1 MFLVI
6 KDLVWSFLVIKDL
19 VWSFVVIKRFG
30 LIKFWKLP
38 KKKNGFSYSNAEVVH
53 FINAF
58 DWSKIWFSNAEVV
71 HFINAF
77 WLIKRFGFQTL
88 KWFISLTR
96 RHFTNTITKITPLFF
111 HFFFTT
117 NRWNWPFFFC
127 SRINV
132 VWNYVHFFH
141 RFLSFRPKSPQENAR
156 GQIW

>member
-71 HFINAF
+71 HLINAKALHQHHNQDYPPILSF
-77 WLIKRFGFQTL
+77 LFHYQSMK
-88 KWFISLTR
+88 LT
-96 RHFTNTITKITPLFF
+96 
-111 HFFFTT
+111 FFFLQSYQ
-117 NRWNWPFFFC
+117 RCLKLCALFSSFFVVSAKKPTGKC
-127 SRINV
+127 SRPNLIMKHLNLLSKS
-132 VWNYVHFFH
+132 
-141 RFLSFRPKSPQENAR
+141 RFQHKPVEP
-156 GQIW
+156 